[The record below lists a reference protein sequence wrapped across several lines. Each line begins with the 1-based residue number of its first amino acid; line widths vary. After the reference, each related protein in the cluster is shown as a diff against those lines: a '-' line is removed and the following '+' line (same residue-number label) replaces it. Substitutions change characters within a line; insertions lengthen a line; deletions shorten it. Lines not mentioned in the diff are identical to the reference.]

1 MRIRAA
7 LWAGLAASWLLLAPS
22 LAAPP
27 ATVQAEI
34 DYLLQHVEESGC
46 DFNRNGIWY
55 SGKRARAHLTLKYQY
70 LVDHDQIN
78 TTHDFIDQAASRSS
92 MTGISYQIRC
102 DGSAPVDSSRWLLDA
117 LAVYRQ
123 SNPAQAAH

>member
-1 MRIRAA
+1 MKQRTA
-7 LWAGLAASWLLLAPS
+7 LGLGFAASWLLLGS
-22 LAAPP
+22 VLAAPP

-34 DYLLQHVEESGC
+34 GYLLQHVEESGC

-55 SGKRARAHLTLKYQY
+55 GGKRARAHLTLKYQY

-78 TTHDFIDQAASRSS
+78 TTNDFIDRAASKSS

-102 DGSAPVDSSRWLLDA
+102 NGGAPVDSSRWLLDA
-117 LAVYRQ
+117 LAAYRQ
-123 SNPAQAAH
+123 SKPSPAAH